1 MMSLKFRQPTYLPN
15 SALYTFRCRE
25 LISVNQDILWQID
38 TGVVRTS
45 TWDREGNSIA
55 LGFWGVG
62 EVVGQSLPQ
71 IRPYQIES
79 LTAVKAYA
87 LPSNTQ
93 IDRQVLLSH
102 IQQTE
107 ELLTIM
113 HCISVEQRLLQF
125 LLWFADKFGGETE
138 EGKSIKLRLTHQI
151 LAEAIGTSRVTVTRL
166 LGKFQRQGIVSW
178 SPQRFLNINP

>member
-1 MMSLKFRQPTYLPN
+1 M
-15 SALYTFRCRE
+15 
-25 LISVNQDILWQID
+25 NQDLLWQID
-38 TGVVRTS
+38 AGVVCTS

-55 LGFWGVG
+55 LGFWGAG
-62 EVVGQSLPQ
+62 EVVGQSLSHV
-71 IRPYQIES
+71 RPYQIES
-79 LTAVKAYA
+79 ITEVKAYS
-87 LPSNTQ
+87 LPSNAQ
-93 IDRQVLLSH
+93 IDRQILLSH

-125 LLWFADKFGGETE
+125 LLWFANKFGGETQ

-166 LGKFQRQGIVSW
+166 MGKFKRQGIVSW
-178 SPQRFLNINP
+178 SPQRFILLGADLR